1 MTGRHARPPG
11 TTPAPEPSAAKQ
23 DRARA
28 LWSLRKRFWD
38 TLAIVKVRFNKPAVI
53 PIPSGTVPPLRPV
66 PLASR
71 FPGIPI
77 PNIRIG
83 DHVPADE
90 IAAPR
95 HYLYALQVWLYRVFS
110 PMQSGLPPIDADP
123 EQALREAYTDAHR
136 RCFPP
141 PVLPREF
148 VGSPDLGLLAVAGP
162 YAGYLERAPGGGY
175 QWDLRELGNYE
186 LHGGLR
192 SLGVKVLFRL
202 DEASRRLHPVRIES
216 ELGACGPTDPP
227 WALAQRIALCAASTH
242 TSLVRH
248 FNWVHLA
255 AGEPLAIATRNC
267 LPPNHP
273 LCRLIWP
280 HMFGTQS
287 SNESVIRGQMER
299 GGDFDSIFSFTHEG
313 MCRLFRDSYET
324 FRFVVNDPIRDAA
337 RRGILGGGFDTPGLS
352 NLVDLF
358 DVMRRHAQR
367 YISAYYETDDDL
379 REDHHVQRWVA
390 SLNELVPNGIGDV
403 AGGPVTAE
411 SLSRLVGSFM
421 YMATAQH
428 ELLGTLLWNYQ
439 LWVHVQP
446 ARVYRD
452 GRREPLDV
460 YQRLVNANLVLNA
473 RRKQLLDDFSS
484 LALDPR
490 GRHAFDAF
498 RQELRAL
505 QARMDAEPPAAW
517 KVYPNIL
524 EANINS

>member
-1 MTGRHARPPG
+1 MTERPARPLD
-11 TTPAPEPSAAKQ
+11 TTSTPEPSVARR
-23 DRARA
+23 DRALA
-28 LWSLRKRFWD
+28 LWPLRKRFWD
-38 TLAIVKVRFNKPAVI
+38 ALAIVKVRLNKPAVI
-53 PIPSGTVPPLRPV
+53 PIPRETVPPLRPV
-66 PLASR
+66 PMASR

-77 PNIRIG
+77 PNIRVG

-90 IAAPR
+90 TNSPK
-95 HYLYALQVWLYRVFS
+95 HYFYACQVWLYRVFS
-110 PMQSGLPPIDADP
+110 PMQQGLPSIDADP
-123 EQALREAYTDAHR
+123 ERALREAYTDAHR

-141 PVLPREF
+141 PMRPPELA
-148 VGSPDLGLLAVAGP
+148 GSPDLGRLAVAGP
-162 YAGYLERAPGGGY
+162 YAGYLERAPEGGY
-175 QWDLRELGNYE
+175 QWDLRELARYE
-186 LHGGLR
+186 PHGGLR

-202 DEASRRLHPVRIES
+202 DEASRRLHPDRIES

-227 WALAQRIALCAASTH
+227 WELAQRIALCAASTH

-255 AGEPLAIATRNC
+255 AGDPLAIATRSC
-267 LPPNHP
+267 LPADHP

-280 HMFGTQS
+280 HMFGTQD
-287 SNESVIRGQMER
+287 SNALVIRGQMEK
-299 GGDFDSIFSFTHEG
+299 GGDFDSTFSFTHEG
-313 MCRLFRDSYET
+313 LCRLFRDSYET
-324 FRFVVNDPIRDAA
+324 FRFVVNDPIQDAA

-367 YISAYYETDDDL
+367 YIGAYYETDDDL
-379 REDHHVQRWVA
+379 RKDPHVQRWVA
-390 SLNELVPNGIGDV
+390 SLDELVP
-403 AGGPVTAE
+403 
-411 SLSRLVGSFM
+411 SFM
-421 YMATAQH
+421 YMVTVQH

-473 RRKQLLDDFSS
+473 RRKPLLDDLSG
-484 LALDPR
+484 LALDAR

-505 QARMDAEPPAAW
+505 QARMDTEPPAAW

-524 EANINS
+524 KANINA